1 MLQHLSEP
9 VLVLHDL
16 RSKIETVLKYKPMLW
31 STEENLKILK
41 LPKKINQSPSTLQEK
56 AKDIETAQKYKPTMS
71 VYTHCWFLRI
81 QKSRTDE
88 KVKVFAR
95 PGDIL
100 RSWSNVGDLRYD
112 NDYDYNYDFDY
123 DNEYTWTFM
132 QGPLPH
138 FVVIIRVHEW
148 SSHLCPERLPQ
159 AARVGKAEL
168 SLEPDE
174 KPAEAEIQ
182 IPRFLEI

>member
-1 MLQHLSEP
+1 M
-9 VLVLHDL
+9 
-16 RSKIETVLKYKPMLW
+16 MW

-41 LPKKINQSPSTLQEK
+41 LPKKIYQSPSTSQHCRKNQKTLKLPKKINQQCQSTLTADFSVSRRAAQTRRWKFLQGL
-56 AKDIETAQKYKPTMS
+56 ETFRNHNQML
-71 VYTHCWFLRI
+71 VIWDMI
-81 QKSRTDE
+81 
-88 KVKVFAR
+88 
-95 PGDIL
+95 
-100 RSWSNVGDLRYD
+100 

-159 AARVGKAEL
+159 AARVWKAEL